1 MPRRFLPG
9 QLARPVGQ
17 EQHIGLGQ
25 LVLADRPWQFFNP
38 YPAGSAIDPPHA
50 VKQQHHETPERDE
63 FEAAQ
68 AEVIV
73 TGGGLMAARA
83 YRLRAT
89 ARSHVN
95 LDGAFVRAK
104 PRLLV
109 DEAWKVMA
117 VVEEGDQPHG
127 R

>member
-1 MPRRFLPG
+1 M
-9 QLARPVGQ
+9 
-17 EQHIGLGQ
+17 
-25 LVLADRPWQFFNP
+25 
-38 YPAGSAIDPPHA
+38 
-50 VKQQHHETPERDE
+50 
-63 FEAAQ
+63 
-68 AEVIV
+68 IV
-73 TGGGLMAARA
+73 AGGGLMAARA

-95 LDGAFVRAK
+95 LDGAFVWAK

-109 DEAWKVMA
+109 DEPRKVMA